1 MKRILIAM
9 LALSLLLCGCG
20 KEEPKPTEPAA
31 QTQSQTVA
39 TEPTEAPATEDPD
52 GIPEGQEAVTE
63 PSTGEKTVYLAV
75 RMSVEN
81 ADGEET
87 GYETYTYDELGRR
100 TGSQEVRTDGQSG
113 TTTSTIYSENGDYVT
128 VYTTGE
134 FTYSVRNFLDEM
146 GNVIRDEMV
155 EDGEVTDTSE
165 RTFDQYGNQLTVK
178 TDFGYFTY
186 EYTYDENGNVTKRM
200 EYQDGELMG
209 WLEMTYDADERVSE
223 STYYTADGK
232 VSHGTS
238 ITWEGNTQTSSY
250 RDADGEVY
258 MMVMESFDDRG
269 NTLFRE
275 TRQGDLVVSRV
286 SYTYEPFQIPV
297 D

>member
-9 LALSLLLCGCG
+9 LVLTLLLCGCG
-20 KEEPKPTEPAA
+20 KEEPKPTEPAP
-31 QTQSQTVA
+31 QTQPQTEE
-39 TEPTEAPATEDPD
+39 TLPTEAPATEDPD
-52 GIPEGQEAVTE
+52 GIPEGLEGVTE

-87 GYETYTYDELGRR
+87 SYETYTYDEQGRR
-100 TGSQEVRTDGQSG
+100 TGSQEVRTDGQAG

-155 EDGEVTDTSE
+155 EDGNVTDTTE
-165 RTFDQYGNQLTVK
+165 RTFDQYGNQLTVR

-186 EYTYDENGNVTKRM
+186 EYTYDENGNVTKRK
-200 EYQDGELMG
+200 EYHDGVLIG
-209 WLEMTYDADERVSE
+209 WLEMTYDADERVTE
-223 STYYTADGK
+223 SAYYGPDGDISYSTA
-232 VSHGTS
+232 
-238 ITWEGNTQTSSY
+238 ITWEGNTQTSNY
-250 RDADGEVY
+250 RDAEGEVY
-258 MMVMESFDDRG
+258 MVVMESFDDRG

-275 TRQGDLVVSRV
+275 TWQGDLVVSRV

-297 D
+297 N